1 MDCGPTCLQMVAKHY
16 GKTYSLQYLRSRSFI
31 TKSGVSMLGISDA
44 AESIG
49 FRTRGYRLTWEQLR
63 DEVPLP
69 CIVHWNQRHFVVVY
83 DIRKRH
89 GAWSMGQG
97 AGGREDGMEHGA
109 WSEEQGEGEEEE
121 SGRGQGAGFASRS
134 FSEGLE
140 QGAGSGKKRA
150 ARGDRRERSKKYI
163 VHVADPAVGLL
174 TYSEDEFCK
183 CWFSTK
189 SDGIDEGVALLLEP
203 TPEFYRQEDEEKKG
217 LSFIYM
223 LGYIRPYT
231 KFIFQL
237 MLGMLTASIISL
249 IFPFLTQSLVDT
261 GIGNSNINFVVMV
274 LVAQLILTLSQTAN
288 GLLRNWISLHITSRI
303 SISLI
308 SDFLTKLMK
317 LPISFFDVKL
327 VGDIMQ
333 RIGDHNRI
341 KSFLTDSLI
350 SIIFAFINLV
360 MYIFIMATYNLGIL
374 AIFVTGSA
382 MYIGWVVIFL
392 KRRRELDYKRF
403 QQSAA
408 NQSNIVQLVTGMQEI
423 KLNSCEKQK
432 RWEWERIQIK
442 LFKVSLKSMMLNQN
456 QQLGATL
463 INQAKDIFISFISAS
478 AVIKGEMTLGMMM
491 AVQYIIGQLNAPIQ
505 QFIGFTQ
512 AAQDAR
518 ISLERLGE
526 IHNREDEEKPEDDKI
541 KDIPS
546 DKDIE
551 IKNLLFQYEGP
562 HSEKVLNNVTL
573 AIPAKKITAIVG
585 ISGSG
590 KTTLIKLLLGF
601 YAPVQG
607 EISLNGVSLNRYSQ
621 GEWRKRCGVVM
632 QEGFIF
638 SDTIAGNIGLIDE
651 IPNKENLNRAVE
663 TANIKEFIESMP
675 LGYNTRIGS
684 DGHGLSTG
692 QKQRLLIARSVYKE
706 PDFIFFDEATN
717 ALDTTNEKAIME
729 NLGSF
734 FKGKT
739 VVIVAHR
746 LSTVK
751 NADQIVVLEKGAIV
765 EIGTHKELVNKKS
778 AYYNLVKDQ
787 LELGN

>member
-1 MDCGPTCLQMVAKHY
+1 MPGFPFYKQLDSMDCGPSCIRMVAKYY
-16 GKTYSLQYLRSRSFI
+16 GKTYSLQSLRSKSFI
-31 TKSGVSMLGISDA
+31 TNTGVSMLGISDA

-69 CIVHWNQRHFVVVY
+69 CIVHWNQRHFVVVHK
-83 DIRKRH
+83 IKKRRSFTLPPW
-89 GAWSMGQG
+89 GK
-97 AGGREDGMEHGA
+97 
-109 WSEEQGEGEEEE
+109 
-121 SGRGQGAGFASRS
+121 GRGRGSRTKNWDEV
-134 FSEGLE
+134 F
-140 QGAGSGKKRA
+140 
-150 ARGDRRERSKKYI
+150 
-163 VHVADPAVGLL
+163 VADPAAGLL
-174 TYSEDEFCK
+174 KYTKEEFCR
-183 CWFSTK
+183 CWYSTK
-189 SDGIDEGVALLLEP
+189 TDGIDEGTALLLEP
-203 TPEFYRQEDEEKKG
+203 SPEFYRQEDEERSK
-217 LSFIYM
+217 LSFLY
-223 LGYIRPYT
+223 LLKYIRPYS
-231 KFIFQL
+231 KFILQL

-261 GIGNSNINFVVMV
+261 GIGTGNIAFVIMV
-274 LVAQLILTLSQTAN
+274 LVAQLVLTLSQTAN
-288 GLLRNWISLHITSRI
+288 GLLRNWISLHVTSRI

-308 SDFLTKLMK
+308 SDFLVKLMK
-317 LPISFFDVKL
+317 LPVSFFDVKL

-341 KSFLTDSLI
+341 RTFLTDSLI
-350 SIIFAFINLV
+350 NIIFAIITLV
-360 MYIFIMATYNLGIL
+360 MYIVIMATYNLGIL
-374 AIFVTGSA
+374 GIFLLGSIL
-382 MYIGWVVIFL
+382 YIGWVVLFL

-442 LFKVSLKSMMLNQN
+442 LFKVSIKSMLLNQN
-456 QQLGATL
+456 QQLGAVL
-463 INQAKDIFISFISAS
+463 INQTKDIFISFLSAR
-478 AVIKGEMTLGMMM
+478 AVIEGQMTLGMMM
-491 AVQYIIGQLNAPIQ
+491 AIQYIIGQLNAPIQ

-526 IHNREDEEKPEDDKI
+526 IHNREDEEKPGDNKI
-541 KDIPS
+541 RDIPA
-546 DKDIE
+546 DRDIE

-573 AIPAKKITAIVG
+573 TIPAKKVTAIVG

-590 KTTLIKLLLGF
+590 KTTLIKLILGF
-601 YAPVQG
+601 YDPVEG
-607 EISLNGVSLNRYSQ
+607 EISLNGTPLNRFSQ
-621 GEWRKRCGVVM
+621 SEWRKRCGVVM
-632 QEGFIF
+632 QEGYIF
-638 SDTIAGNIGLIDE
+638 SDSIAGNIGLADD
-651 IPNKENLNRAVE
+651 IPDKEKINKAIES
-663 TANIKEFIESMP
+663 ANIKEFIESLP
-675 LGYNTRIGS
+675 LGYNTRIGN

-692 QKQRLLIARSVYKE
+692 QKQRLLIARAVYKD

-717 ALDTTNEKAIME
+717 ALDAMNEKTIME

-734 FKGKT
+734 FKGRT

-751 NADQIVVLEKGAIV
+751 NADQIVVLEKGMIV
-765 EIGTHKELVNKKS
+765 ETGTHKELIEMKGS
-778 AYYNLVKDQ
+778 YYNLVKDQ
-787 LELGN
+787 LELGG